1 MIHQNNIILKYLLM
15 TLLTMITSMYLIE
28 TKLPMY
34 DSLTLALTISIIY
47 ALLDRILPS
56 IHSKENN

>member
-15 TLLTMITSMYLIE
+15 TLLTMISSIYLIN
-28 TKLPMY
+28 TTLPMY
-34 DSLTLALTISIIY
+34 DSLTLALTTSISY

-56 IHSKENN
+56 ISDNRQN